1 MELECICKYF
11 VNYRWNGLTGGEL
24 CDIIEMSKWENRF
37 EKAVENCKNVGM
49 DRKIVEGL
57 FKN

>member
-1 MELECICKYF
+1 MEVSRK
-11 VNYRWNGLTGGEL
+11 
-24 CDIIEMSKWENRF
+24 ENRF

>member
-1 MELECICKYF
+1 MEGIDRKIWMWY
-11 VNYRWNGLTGGEL
+11 NGGEQNGRIGRQKK
-24 CDIIEMSKWENRF
+24 DIKILKNRF
-37 EKAVENCKNVGM
+37 EKAVDDCKNVGM

>member
-1 MELECICKYF
+1 MG
-11 VNYRWNGLTGGEL
+11 VSRGEQDESSKK
-24 CDIIEMSKWENRF
+24 DIKILKNRF
-37 EKAVENCKNVGM
+37 EKAVDDCKNIGM